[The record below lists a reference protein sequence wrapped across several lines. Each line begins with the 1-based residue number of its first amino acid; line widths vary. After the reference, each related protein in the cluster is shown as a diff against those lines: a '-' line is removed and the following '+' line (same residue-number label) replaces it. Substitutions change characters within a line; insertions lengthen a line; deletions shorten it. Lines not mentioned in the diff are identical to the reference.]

1 MKPSIKSI
9 TEKKNRVHSQ
19 PAFRLATQKKKKN
32 IFYKIWIHRFK
43 YLEKNHMPKNARN
56 KLKTHKTIC
65 THFINSLSIFLTP
78 KKKKQ
83 QQTNGT
89 KKKKKQT
96 SKLIFFQNIIFNLNA
111 IQRLPF
117 GSYLYT
123 YMFSVFK
130 KLFIFILCVTRE
142 FNETRSNE
150 FGIRFHSLI
159 ENLYLQSYARC
170 YIYTYIQYQKKKKT
184 LCLCTVQSW
193 FCLPM

>member
-89 KKKKKQT
+89 KKKKKTNKQT
-96 SKLIFFQNIIFNLNA
+96 NLFSKYNF
-111 IQRLPF
+111 
-117 GSYLYT
+117 
-123 YMFSVFK
+123 
-130 KLFIFILCVTRE
+130 
-142 FNETRSNE
+142 
-150 FGIRFHSLI
+150 
-159 ENLYLQSYARC
+159 
-170 YIYTYIQYQKKKKT
+170 
-184 LCLCTVQSW
+184 
-193 FCLPM
+193 